1 MTLPNHSY
9 GSSSEIDS
17 AVGAAVVPGKASH
30 KTCKAVAT
38 VISKAVGG
46 DADKNVRDCVAAAK
60 TADKI
65 LAADVA
71 GTAAAGERHADETA
85 GAAGL
90 EPEISG
96 MGNTCMSDRNRS
108 EAEKLCS
115 GVAGVAAK
123 WRCEIG
129 RLGVEPARMGDTCV
143 AEWWSE

>member
-1 MTLPNHSY
+1 M
-9 GSSSEIDS
+9 
-17 AVGAAVVPGKASH
+17 AAAGAAAAGAAAVAAAADPSKVSD

-38 VISKAVGG
+38 VISEAVGG
-46 DADKNVRDCVAAAK
+46 DAGKSVRDCVAAAK

-71 GTAAAGERHADETA
+71 GAAAAGERRADETA

-96 MGNTCMSDRNRS
+96 MGNTCMSEWNRS
-108 EAEKLCS
+108 EAEQLCS

-123 WRCEIG
+123 W
-129 RLGVEPARMGDTCV
+129 
-143 AEWWSE
+143 